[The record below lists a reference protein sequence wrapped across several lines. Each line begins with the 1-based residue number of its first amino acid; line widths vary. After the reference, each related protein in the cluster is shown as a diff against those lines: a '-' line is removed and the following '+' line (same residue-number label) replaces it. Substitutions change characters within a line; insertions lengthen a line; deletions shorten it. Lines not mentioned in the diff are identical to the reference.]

1 MSTQSFDFE
10 PAEFVPFRDK
20 EVLERV
26 RSIGPEEI
34 TKHPNPDFRIRVVKD
49 DMAGHMQVTKL
60 FYLIASAREEGR
72 KCVLVLGN
80 PNHGYRKVAHL
91 INTFG
96 INCDHLYTFNLDEY
110 ADQDGNIAP
119 ESYPQG
125 FLRSTKNYF
134 YKQIDPE
141 LRPPENQMIGPTNEN
156 LDHYGKLIEDLGGA
170 DAVFVGPGWTGH
182 LAFIEPD
189 APEFD
194 MDLEEWKTL
203 KTRIVTLS
211 PFTIAQNSLHG
222 SFGKSGD
229 LAAVPPKAATVGP
242 AEIIAAKY
250 RYDNHSLIT
259 AGTKVSWQRL
269 VTRLC
274 LHGPVT
280 PKVPGSLL
288 QELRTDV
295 TVSESAAAR
304 IEPDWNV
311 GY

>member
-1 MSTQSFDFE
+1 MKEFDFE
-10 PAEFVPFRDK
+10 PAEFIPFRDK
-20 EVLERV
+20 VVLERV
-26 RSIGPEEI
+26 RAIGPEDMA
-34 TKHPNPDFRIRVVKD
+34 KHSNPDFKITVVRN
-49 DMAGHMQVTKL
+49 DMVQHRFVTRM
-60 FYLIASAREEGR
+60 FHLIASAREEGR
-72 KCVLVLGN
+72 KCVLITPN
-80 PNHGYRKVAHL
+80 PNHGYIKVAHL
-91 INTFG
+91 INTFK
-96 INCDHLYTFNLDEY
+96 IDCSHLYTFNMDEY

-125 FLRSTKNYF
+125 FLRSTKNYL

-141 LRPPENQMIGPTNEN
+141 LRPPESQICGMNNDN
-156 LDHYGKLIEDLGGA
+156 LEHYGKLIEDLGGA
-170 DAVFVGPGWTGH
+170 DAAFFGPGWTGH

-211 PFTIAQNSLHG
+211 PLTIAQNSLHG
-222 SFGKSGD
+222 SFGMSGD
-229 LAAVPPKAATVGP
+229 LAAVPPKAATIGP
-242 AEIIAAKY
+242 AEAIAAKH
-250 RYDNHSLIT
+250 RYDNHALTT
-259 AGTKVSWQRL
+259 AGTEVSWQRL

-288 QELRTDV
+288 QLLKTDV
-295 TVSESAAAR
+295 TVSESSARR
-304 IEPDWNV
+304 IEPDWNF